1 MKNVTNMPIDMAD
14 IVDLYGD
21 VTTMLKLEENSRL
34 NLNLNLILEL
44 CRYYVAQEREI
55 KSGAV

>member
-14 IVDLYGD
+14 IVALYGD
-21 VTTMLKLEENSRL
+21 VTTMLKLEENSR
-34 NLNLNLILEL
+34 LNLNLILEL

>member
-14 IVDLYGD
+14 IVALYGD

-34 NLNLNLILEL
+34 NLNLILEL
-44 CRYYVAQEREI
+44 CRYYVAHEREI